1 MILFSPPNPKKK
13 LLRGARREKKRL
25 KISIKY
31 KYLHRQCTPC
41 DDLTTCSASVTVEP
55 CLGAGGVVVVG
66 GDME

>member
-1 MILFSPPNPKKK
+1 MILFSPPQPQKKAVTRSEK
-13 LLRGARREKKRL
+13 RKKRL